1 MAGKNYDGRSD
12 SVVPRQVGISYG
24 DGGVVAPS
32 YRGGFAL
39 AGGVVS
45 MRRPRAVR

>member
-1 MAGKNYDGRSD
+1 MAGRNYDGHSD
-12 SVVPRQVGISYG
+12 SVVPRQVGIPYG

-45 MRRPRAVR
+45 MCRATAGR